1 MKTKTSLMA
10 RIGALIAEYR
20 VRKKIGSDAL
30 AQKIKVSASIIH
42 QYERGVKLP
51 SLSTMILLKKELGIP
66 AKKIL

>member
-1 MKTKTSLMA
+1 MKTSTLMA
-10 RIGALIAEYR
+10 KIGLLIAEYR
-20 VRKKIGSDAL
+20 VKKKISSSSL
-30 AQKIKVSASIIH
+30 AQKIKVSVSIIH